1 MSKQER
7 VAVFID
13 SANLY
18 AATRSLEFDTD
29 YRKMLAE
36 MKSWGGAS
44 FVYFTTQ
51 RSLKMKSILPFARC
65 WIGLII
71 TASQS

>member
-36 MKSWGGAS
+36 MKSWGAPHS
-44 FVYFTTQ
+44 C
-51 RSLKMKSILPFARC
+51 ILLHSDR
-65 WIGLII
+65 
-71 TASQS
+71 